1 MIPFQVTTL
10 VDVDECPVSPPVS
23 PPVPQRS
30 KESVKFNVKPKLSTV
45 DDSNTTHL
53 VGVFC
58 VHDFVVSYG
67 MVCFQKCA
75 SFMYSQLSHLHGE
88 YILLMYD
95 ILNTACNVVSV
106 HAQ

>member
-1 MIPFQVTTL
+1 MINDTIYFQVTTL

-30 KESVKFNVKPKLSTV
+30 KESVKFSVKPKLSTV

-58 VHDFVVSYG
+58 VHDFVECH
-67 MVCFQKCA
+67 MVWRVFKSVLLSCIHNSHICMA
-75 SFMYSQLSHLHGE
+75 SIYFSCM
-88 YILLMYD
+88 IF
-95 ILNTACNVVSV
+95 
-106 HAQ
+106 